1 MATMKTKRVS
11 KKSDEAKTVRASISF
26 PADIY
31 AELERIAE
39 ANKVSLAWV
48 VRQAAEKYVR
58 DVEAAGKKA
67 IASNNE

>member
-1 MATMKTKRVS
+1 MTAMKTKRVS

-26 PADIY
+26 PANIH

-48 VRQAAEKYVR
+48 VRQAAEKYIR
-58 DVEAAGKKA
+58 DVEAAGGKA
-67 IASNNE
+67 IARNNE

>member
-1 MATMKTKRVS
+1 MKTKRVS

-58 DVEAAGKKA
+58 DAEAAGKKA

>member
-1 MATMKTKRVS
+1 MKTKRVS
-11 KKSDEAKTVRASISF
+11 KKSDETKTVRASISF
-26 PADIY
+26 PADVY

-58 DVEAAGKKA
+58 DVEAGGKKTT
-67 IASNNE
+67 ASNNE

>member
-1 MATMKTKRVS
+1 MKTKRVS
-11 KKSDEAKTVRASISF
+11 KKSDEIKTVRASISF
-26 PADIY
+26 PADVY

-58 DVEAAGKKA
+58 DVEATGEKT

>member
-1 MATMKTKRVS
+1 MMNELKMGGVALGSAEGAHSATEGEPS
-11 KKSDEAKTVRASISF
+11 AA
-26 PADIY
+26 
-31 AELERIAE
+31 AELERIAK

-48 VRQAAEKYVR
+48 VRQAAEKCVR

>member
-1 MATMKTKRVS
+1 MKTKRVS

-31 AELERIAE
+31 AELERIAD

-58 DVEAAGKKA
+58 DAETAGKKT
-67 IASNNE
+67 ITGGNE